1 MVAIIWLRLEL
12 KHIYNGFNKSLLIL
26 GRRDLNSLKKSDYV
40 YCNKCILLCDVPM
53 QFVCKLEDSS
63 EEKLLNLLNRKILCK
78 SKWEIKIFL

>member
-40 YCNKCILLCDVPM
+40 LQQMYFALWCSHAICV
-53 QFVCKLEDSS
+53 QV
-63 EEKLLNLLNRKILCK
+63 RG
-78 SKWEIKIFL
+78 